1 MKKLYTRLLTFLTL
15 SVSLFFLLINI
26 DVVFDLMSI
35 SYESK
40 LISAPRSTSQIAR
53 SCFSEKP
60 DFERPLSGV
69 WKESLESPPWFN
81 LSCKYQPAT
90 SSCSF
95 FEIPQNNR
103 SIRLSKIR
111 FHPNEC
117 YLERFNPNKFLQML
131 KGRTLVIAGDS
142 LSQQLFSSLLCRL
155 EGFVVHDNVIWGK
168 QSNRMMNY
176 CGINGNCM
184 PKSGIHSHYLENY
197 SNPIWASFTHNVKI
211 RYVSIK
217 AEPIDEKL
225 DFISGF
231 TSKEDIL
238 ILNKGAWRQNGYR
251 DFKKRMLDFEMYYIR
266 NKANLPTIWWRET
279 NPQHFLGPNG
289 DYVPGKKL
297 PPKMKS
303 CAKAPVE
310 RLSFSHVDPV
320 NIITNKIMKRVG
332 IPIMYTS
339 NAMVS
344 ENDAHVFNSGVDC
357 THLCTPG
364 VDVIWVEY
372 MYNWLKFENM
382 VGEM

>member
-1 MKKLYTRLLTFLTL
+1 MKKLSTRLP
-15 SVSLFFLLINI
+15 VYLFFSLSLLFLAINI
-26 DVVFDLMSI
+26 GDVFDFGTILQ
-35 SYESK
+35 ESEP
-40 LISAPRSTSQIAR
+40 IPGSTSQSAR
-53 SCFSEKP
+53 SCFS
-60 DFERPLSGV
+60 ERPLSGV
-69 WKESLESPPWFN
+69 WKESVESPPWFN
-81 LSCKYQPAT
+81 LSCKYQPA

-95 FEIPQNNR
+95 YELTLNNR
-103 SIRLSKIR
+103 SVRLSRLR
-111 FHPNEC
+111 FHPDEC
-117 YLERFNPNKFLQML
+117 NLERFNPNKFLQML

-310 RLSFSHVDPV
+310 RLSLSHVDPV

-344 ENDAHVFNSGVDC
+344 ENDAHVFKSGVDC

-372 MYNWLKFENM
+372 MYNWLKVENM
-382 VGEM
+382 VGKM